1 MTDLSIIYCRPCGYE
16 KRAREAAALLRERFG
31 LDAALVPGKGGIFE
45 VRLDGKVIARR
56 VKGHFPDASEIV
68 TAVASART

>member
-1 MTDLSIIYCRPCGYE
+1 MPSLRL
-16 KRAREAAALLRERFG
+16 REARQGGGALLRERFG

-56 VKGHFPDASEIV
+56 VKGHFPGASEIV
-68 TAVASART
+68 TAVASARA